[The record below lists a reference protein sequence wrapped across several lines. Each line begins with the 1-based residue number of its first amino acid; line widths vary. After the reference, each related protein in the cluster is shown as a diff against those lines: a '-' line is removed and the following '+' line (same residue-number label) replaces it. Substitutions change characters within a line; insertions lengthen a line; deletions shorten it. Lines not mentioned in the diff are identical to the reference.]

1 MVTMSKKNRIV
12 YDKIKIGN
20 MMKSIRKSR
29 GLTQEQVAEQL
40 GLAPRYIS
48 DIERDKTKGSL
59 DTLVRLCNIYHVTPT
74 YVLRD
79 YSNTSDYKE
88 DSQLVGFYR
97 LSKKEREVVLK
108 LIEFMNARKFN
119 KKEQFPI

>member
-1 MVTMSKKNRIV
+1 
-12 YDKIKIGN
+12 
-20 MMKSIRKSR
+20 MKSIRKSR

-74 YVLRD
+74 YVLKD
-79 YSNTSDYKE
+79 YLNSSDYKE
-88 DSQLVGFYR
+88 DAQLIGFYR
-97 LSKKEREVVLK
+97 LNKREKEVILK

-119 KKEQFPI
+119 KREQFPI

>member
-1 MVTMSKKNRIV
+1 MSKKNRIV

-79 YSNTSDYKE
+79 YLNTSDYKE